1 MKAKPIMKDY
11 TPNPLS
17 LVPGGVTVELTY
29 ANGVKALHERVKY
42 PKKYVE
48 KVLSIEGSNLLSA
61 VDTTRGVT
69 IYHREKNSPQQSI
82 EF

>member
-1 MKAKPIMKDY
+1 MKDY

-29 ANGVKALHERVKY
+29 INGKTSKQERIKH
-42 PKKYVE
+42 PMKYVE
-48 KVLSIEGSNLLSA
+48 KVLSEEGLNLLKA
-61 VDTTRGVT
+61 IDTTRGVT
-69 IYHREKNSPQQSI
+69 LYERQQNSGQRTI